1 VNLRRSSNPATLVE
15 LLEKLPSSGAQSI
28 ALNEPSFHR
37 MIALERKRTERSQK
51 PFLLM
56 LLDTGNDLPSG
67 ENEKALSKVL
77 SALPGSTRETDVTGW
92 YKSNSVVGVMFT
104 EIGGE
109 DRPAI
114 VRAMLARMSGTLR
127 SILSDEQFSQISISC
142 HLFPEDWDSEMSNRP
157 SNPALYPDLLRRD
170 QAEKVLRGVKRM
182 MDIAG
187 SALALVALAPLF
199 LVIAI
204 AIKISSPGPVLYRQ
218 KRMGQFGVPF
228 VFLKFRSMYINN
240 DARAHQKYVRELIA
254 GQAERQA
261 SHGNGEG
268 VYKLT
273 RDARVTFVGNFLRRT
288 SLDELPQFLNVFKG
302 EMSLVGPRPPI
313 DYEMK
318 AYGFWHRRRL
328 LEAKPGIT
336 GLWQVNGRSRVNF
349 DDMVRL
355 DLKYARTWS
364 PWLDI
369 RILMR
374 TPRAVVSGDGAY

>member
-1 VNLRRSSNPATLVE
+1 VNLRRPSNLATLE
-15 LLEKLPSSGAQSI
+15 LLEKLTSSGAQSI
-28 ALNEPSFHR
+28 ALNEQSFHR

-56 LLDTGNDLPSG
+56 LLDTGNGLPSR
-67 ENEKALSKVL
+67 ENENALKVL
-77 SALPGSTRETDVTGW
+77 SALSVSTRETDVTGW

-104 EIGGE
+104 EISGE

-114 VRAMLARMSGTLR
+114 VRVMLARVNATLR
-127 SILSDEQFSQISISC
+127 SILSDEQFNKISISV
-142 HLFPEDWDSEMSNRP
+142 HLFPEDWDPEMPNRP

-170 QAEKVLRGVKRM
+170 QAEKFPRGVKRM

-187 SALALVALAPLF
+187 STLALVAFAPIFLA
-199 LVIAI
+199 IAI
-204 AIKISSPGPVLYRQ
+204 AIKISSPGPAFYRQ
-218 KRMGQFGVPF
+218 KRMGQFCVPF

-240 DARAHQKYVRELIA
+240 DACAHQKYVHELIA
-254 GQAERQA
+254 GQAQRQV

-273 RDARVTFVGNFLRRT
+273 RDARVTVVGRFLRRT
-288 SLDELPQFLNVFKG
+288 SLDELPQFFNVIKG

-313 DYEMK
+313 DYEVK

-328 LEAKPGIT
+328 REAKPGIT

-355 DLKYARTWS
+355 DLKYARAWS

-369 RILMR
+369 KILMR

>member
-1 VNLRRSSNPATLVE
+1 
-15 LLEKLPSSGAQSI
+15 
-28 ALNEPSFHR
+28 
-37 MIALERKRTERSQK
+37 
-51 PFLLM
+51 
-56 LLDTGNDLPSG
+56 
-67 ENEKALSKVL
+67 
-77 SALPGSTRETDVTGW
+77 
-92 YKSNSVVGVMFT
+92 
-104 EIGGE
+104 
-109 DRPAI
+109 
-114 VRAMLARMSGTLR
+114 
-127 SILSDEQFSQISISC
+127 
-142 HLFPEDWDSEMSNRP
+142 
-157 SNPALYPDLLRRD
+157 
-170 QAEKVLRGVKRM
+170 VKRM
-182 MDIAG
+182 IDIAG
-187 SALALVALAPLF
+187 SALVLVVCAPLF
-199 LVIAI
+199 LAIAI

-218 KRMGQFGVPF
+218 KRMGQFGLPF

-240 DARAHQKYVRELIA
+240 DACAHQKYVRELIA

>member
-1 VNLRRSSNPATLVE
+1 MNLRRSSNPATLE
-15 LLEKLPSSGAQSI
+15 LLEKLLSSGAQSI

-92 YKSNSVVGVMFT
+92 YKTNSVVGVMFT
-104 EIGGE
+104 EIGE

-114 VRAMLARMSGTLR
+114 VRVMLARMSATLR

-142 HLFPEDWDSEMSNRP
+142 HLFPEDWDSEMSDRP

-170 QAEKVLRGVKRM
+170 QAEKFLRGVKRM

-199 LVIAI
+199 LVIAM
-204 AIKISSPGPVLYRQ
+204 AIKISSPGPVFYRQ

>member
-1 VNLRRSSNPATLVE
+1 VNLRRPSNLATLE
-15 LLEKLPSSGAQSI
+15 LLEKLTSSGAQSI
-28 ALNEPSFHR
+28 ALNEQSFHR

-56 LLDTGNDLPSG
+56 LLDTGNGLPSR
-67 ENEKALSKVL
+67 ENENALKVL
-77 SALPGSTRETDVTGW
+77 SALSVSTRETDVTGW

-104 EIGGE
+104 EISGE

-114 VRAMLARMSGTLR
+114 VRVMLARVNATLR
-127 SILSDEQFSQISISC
+127 SILSDEQFNKISISV
-142 HLFPEDWDSEMSNRP
+142 HLFPEDWDPEMPNRP

-170 QAEKVLRGVKRM
+170 QAEKFPRGVKRM

-187 SALALVALAPLF
+187 STLALVAFAPIFLA
-199 LVIAI
+199 IAI
-204 AIKISSPGPVLYRQ
+204 AIKISSPGPAFYRQ
-218 KRMGQFGVPF
+218 KRMGQFCVPF

-240 DARAHQKYVRELIA
+240 DACAHQKYVHELIA
-254 GQAERQA
+254 GQAERQV

-273 RDARVTFVGNFLRRT
+273 RDARVTVVGRFLRRT
-288 SLDELPQFLNVFKG
+288 SLDELPQFFNVIKG

-313 DYEMK
+313 DYEVK

-328 LEAKPGIT
+328 REAKPGIT

-355 DLKYARTWS
+355 DLKYARAWS

-369 RILMR
+369 KILMR

>member
-1 VNLRRSSNPATLVE
+1 VNLRRSSNPATLE

-56 LLDTGNDLPSG
+56 LLDTGNGLPSR
-67 ENEKALSKVL
+67 ENENALSKVL
-77 SALPGSTRETDVTGW
+77 SALSVSTRETDITGW

-109 DRPAI
+109 DRPAL
-114 VRAMLARMSGTLR
+114 VRVMLARVSATLR
-127 SILSDEQFSQISISC
+127 SILSDEQFSQINISF
-142 HLFPEDWDSEMSNRP
+142 HLFPEDWDSEMSDRP

-170 QAEKVLRGVKRM
+170 QAEKFLRGVKRM

-187 SALALVALAPLF
+187 SAFALVALAPLF
-199 LVIAI
+199 LAIAI

-240 DARAHQKYVRELIA
+240 DAGAHQKYVRELIS

-364 PWLDI
+364 PWLDV

>member
-1 VNLRRSSNPATLVE
+1 MNLRRSSNPATLE
-15 LLEKLPSSGAQSI
+15 LLEKLLSSGAQSI

-104 EIGGE
+104 EIGE

-114 VRAMLARMSGTLR
+114 VRVMLARMSATLR

-142 HLFPEDWDSEMSNRP
+142 HLFPEDWDSEMSDRP

-170 QAEKVLRGVKRM
+170 QAEKFLRGVKRM

-199 LVIAI
+199 LVIAM
-204 AIKISSPGPVLYRQ
+204 AIKISSPGPVFYRQ